1 MGRVLE
7 FGDATNPGIWEF
19 TIKIMRLT
27 EPSGGDPRILE
38 LKKIQKLQTKEGVV
52 QSSGSLFLGSGNQDQ
67 VIGISNSDI
76 LGLMTHHQAWKTL

>member
-38 LKKIQKLQTKEGVV
+38 LKKIQKLQTKGGGGPEFWELILGFRE
-52 QSSGSLFLGSGNQDQ
+52 SGSSNWDQ
-67 VIGISNSDI
+67 
-76 LGLMTHHQAWKTL
+76 